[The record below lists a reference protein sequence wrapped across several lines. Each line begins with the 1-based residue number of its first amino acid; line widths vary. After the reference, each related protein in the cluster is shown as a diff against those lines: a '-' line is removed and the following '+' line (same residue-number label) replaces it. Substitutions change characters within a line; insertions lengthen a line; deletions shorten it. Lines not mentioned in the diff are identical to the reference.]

1 MPLNNQINIIIC
13 FLIALI
19 ASIIVKA
26 DEPRVM
32 SCGSVIKLKH
42 KETGHHLHSHEIAW
56 GSGSG
61 QQSVTGHGS
70 ANGKNRIL
78 C

>member
-1 MPLNNQINIIIC
+1 MPSNIQINVLIC
-13 FLIALI
+13 LLIALTTT
-19 ASIIVKA
+19 IVKA

-70 ANGKNRIL
+70 ANGKSRKL
-78 C
+78 S